1 MLCDEANMDKEMQ
14 LYYDYTVSPLGKVF
28 YKTIWRQLEHI
39 QGMQILDFGSGF
51 AFTSQNLA
59 QNNDVTAIEQDASM
73 IHVAVSADNFKQ
85 IHGNLET
92 LKAMES
98 ESFDMVLCHLVFE
111 FVDNAQEILT
121 ELIRVLKKNGTMSI
135 VRHNRAGRIVQAIVQ
150 DYDLSEAH
158 KLLQGEPSYS
168 SAFGHIKYY
177 ENNDILHWSENTLC
191 IEHVYGVRALASLH
205 NAEKQGQET
214 WIKDMLEL
222 EWQLLKLQAF
232 IDIAYFNHLI
242 LKKK

>member
-1 MLCDEANMDKEMQ
+1 MQ

-28 YKTIWRQLEHI
+28 YKTVWRQLEHI
-39 QGMQILDFGSGF
+39 QGQKILDFGSGF
-51 AFTSQNLA
+51 AFTSHFLA
-59 QNNDVTAIEQDASM
+59 RNNEVTALEQDASM
-73 IHVAVSADNFKQ
+73 LEAAAKADNFTQ
-85 IHGNLET
+85 IHGDLET
-92 LKAMES
+92 VKAMES
-98 ESFDMVLCHLVFE
+98 ESFDMVVCHLVFE
-111 FVDNAQEILT
+111 FVENAQEILT

-150 DYDLSEAH
+150 EYDLPEAH
-158 KLLQGEPSYS
+158 KLLQGEPSFS

-177 ENNDILHWSENTLC
+177 ENNDILQWSENTLY
-191 IEHVYGVRALASLH
+191 IEHVHGVRALASLH

-222 EWQLLKLQAF
+222 EWQLLKLPAF
-232 IDIAYFNHLI
+232 IDIAYFNHVI